1 MNYDLKKQESYK
13 RGKKE
18 NKIII
23 LIILKYLSK

>member
-18 NKIII
+18 NKII